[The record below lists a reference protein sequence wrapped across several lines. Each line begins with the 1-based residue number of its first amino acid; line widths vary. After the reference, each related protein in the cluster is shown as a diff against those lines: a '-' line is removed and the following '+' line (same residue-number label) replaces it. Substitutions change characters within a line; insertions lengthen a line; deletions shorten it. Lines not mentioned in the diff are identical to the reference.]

1 MTTTYLSNSNDNSP
15 NASQPC
21 YFLNEKSSI
30 NIITDTSSIKNRGN
44 IVNKEKADVK
54 NMGGILQFN
63 MPQGSDKS
71 QWISVCKPT
80 GIASISPTNKLHF
93 EDLPKDIHRVD
104 LDQLET
110 LLKEEFLIIFDT
122 RPFNTFSVSRIKGAI
137 NMCVPTTLLKRSSF
151 NIPQILNSIS
161 IPSDLKDL
169 TLLKITTNNL
179 DAPMKVLV
187 YDTDSCDNH
196 TSFLLYTTCMKF
208 RQYNQNGSKVFD
220 IYFLDN
226 GFTSVSKLAN
236 FVENNSSTS
245 SSSSPTVK
253 QLSCLSGF
261 QLPSCT
267 PSNQKFLSNI
277 KKNNLPKLSIN
288 TTNDPSND
296 LDNGSDCNDN
306 LDSYHY
312 NFRIPDISQHESE
325 KLPGWLKFFAA
336 NRTSPNYNIEIL
348 KTINCN
354 FNKIEKSEQARLK
367 TAISNHCPD
376 NHVPNICSP
385 SALCPGCDNTYYKIP
400 KGIEYGFKN
409 RYNNIWPYE
418 HSRVKLIKSP
428 NPLKLDDYD
437 DYFNANYINFS
448 KISNLKYIAT
458 QNPLQATY
466 EDFWKTIWSNS
477 INVII
482 CLNVQLPANMVG
494 QERKYF
500 DDQVFKRSGIKIIN
514 NEFIEQDFFNVRKL
528 TLAKD
533 DKTRPIYHLEYKD
546 WPDFGVPS
554 SFESVTKLID
564 YKKKIIEAENL
575 NEQALVHCLAGCGR
589 TGCFI
594 TLDMVLDCFNN
605 IKSGN
610 LDPWGDKDLVYKAV
624 QYQRTQ
630 RISMV
635 QNLDQFIFCYEFIL
649 NYVVRNL
656 ISSRNA

>member
-1 MTTTYLSNSNDNSP
+1 MTTTFLSNSNENSP
-15 NASQPC
+15 NANQPC

-30 NIITDTSSIKNRGN
+30 NIISDTSSLQNKGN
-44 IVNKEKADVK
+44 IVNKEKVEFK

-63 MPQGSDKS
+63 LPQGSDKS
-71 QWISVCKPT
+71 QWISACKPT
-80 GIASISPTNKLHF
+80 GISSISPTNKLHF
-93 EDLPKDIHRVD
+93 EDLPKDIRRVD
-104 LDQLET
+104 SDQLEC
-110 LLKEEFLIIFDT
+110 LLKKEEFIIFDT
-122 RPFNTFSVSRIKGAI
+122 RPFNMYSVSRIKGAI
-137 NMCVPTTLLKRSSF
+137 NMCVPTTLLKRNSF
-151 NIPQILNSIS
+151 NIPQMLNSIS

-169 TLLKITTNNL
+169 TLLKITTNNFN
-179 DAPMKVLV
+179 APMKVLV
-187 YDTDSCDNH
+187 YDTDSCDSH
-196 TSFLLYTTCMKF
+196 TSFLLYKTCMKF
-208 RQYNQNGSKVFD
+208 RQYNLDEKKVFD

-226 GFTSVSKLAN
+226 GFTSVSKLAS
-236 FVENNSSTS
+236 FVESDSSTS
-245 SSSSPTVK
+245 LTSSPTVK
-253 QLSCLSGF
+253 QLSSLSGF

-267 PSNQKFLSNI
+267 PSNQKFLSSI
-277 KKNNLPKLSIN
+277 KKNNLPKLNISA
-288 TTNDPSND
+288 TNDVTND
-296 LDNGSDCNDN
+296 RDNDSDFNDN
-306 LDSYHY
+306 LDTYHY
-312 NFRIPDISQHESE
+312 NFRIPDISHNESE
-325 KLPGWLKFFAA
+325 KLPGWLKFFSA
-336 NRTSPNYNIEIL
+336 NRGSPNYHKDIL

-367 TAISNHCPD
+367 TAISNNCPD

-428 NPLKLDDYD
+428 NPMRLDDYD
-437 DYFNANYINFS
+437 DYFNANYINFP

-466 EDFWKTIWSNS
+466 EDFWKTIWSNR
-477 INVII
+477 INVIV

-500 DDQVFKRSGIKIIN
+500 DGQEFKRSGIKIIN
-514 NEFIEQDFFNVRKL
+514 NELIEQDYFNIRNL
-528 TLAKD
+528 TLVKD
-533 DKTRPIYHLEYKD
+533 NKTRPIYHLEYKD

-554 SFESVTKLID
+554 SFDSVLKLIE
-564 YKKKIIEAENL
+564 YKKKIIETENL

-605 IKSGN
+605 FKSGHLN
-610 LDPWGDKDLVYKAV
+610 PWSDKDLIYKAV

-649 NYVVRNL
+649 NYVVHNL
-656 ISSRNA
+656 I